1 MKSSIIKFLPAAA
14 VALAVGGCTTVP
26 PFGGYDDEPMAA
38 DQVEV
43 VDQYYGGDSQYAAD
57 ATGAYG
63 YTSPI
68 AASGGVYEEYE
79 SEEAIQELLNTL
91 TVYFGYDA
99 ANVAGDFRNVVVA
112 HGEYLAANPDV
123 TVTVEGHCDE
133 RGSREYNI
141 ALGERR
147 ANSVK
152 DLLVAQGAD
161 ERQIVTI
168 SYGEERPAMEGSS
181 EQAWSKNRRAEFLY

>member
-1 MKSSIIKFLPAAA
+1 MKSSIKRFFPLAA
-14 VALAVGGCTTVP
+14 VALAFGGCTTVP
-26 PFGGYDDEPMAA
+26 PMGGGETAGGED
-38 DQVEV
+38 VEV
-43 VDQYYGGDSQYAAD
+43 VDQYYGGGADSAYGEPD
-57 ATGAYG
+57 GAYG

-68 AASGGVYEEYE
+68 AATGGVYEEFE
-79 SEEAIQELLNTL
+79 SEEAIQALLNTL
-91 TVYFGYDA
+91 TVYFSYDA
-99 ANVAGDFRNVVVA
+99 SEVAGEFRDVVIA

-123 TVTVEGHCDE
+123 TVTIEGHCDE

-152 DLLVAQGAD
+152 DLLVAQGSD

-168 SYGEERPAMEGSS
+168 SYGEERPAMEGST
-181 EQAWSKNRRAEFLY
+181 EQAWAKNRRVEFLY